1 MGFAEA
7 DLDGQVGRAFP
18 GGTYTVSPWRA
29 WLLADTVLADPPSL
43 QAGGEQVAHP
53 LFAWMAATGAMG
65 ITWDELFSWFG
76 ATAADGPVFGEH
88 ETTLHRPLRVGASYR
103 VSGGIVSAQRKVGRR
118 TGAFDIVG
126 YSMDLHDATP
136 DDGRAGAHVATC
148 WNSIV
153 FPRRDA

>member
-29 WLLADTVLADPPSL
+29 WLLADTVLAEPPSL
-43 QAGGEQVAHP
+43 RDPGEQAAHP
-53 LFAWMAATGAMG
+53 LLAWMAATGAMG

-118 TGAFDIVG
+118 TGAFDVVG
-126 YSMDLHDATP
+126 YSMDLHDTR
-136 DDGRAGAHVATC
+136 DGVHVATC

>member
-1 MGFAEA
+1 MGFGEA

-43 QAGGEQVAHP
+43 RAGGEQVAHP

-126 YSMDLHDATP
+126 YSMDLHEVT
-136 DDGRAGAHVATC
+136 DDGTGPGVHVATC

>member
-1 MGFAEA
+1 VGFAEA

-18 GGTYTVSPWRA
+18 GGTYTVTPWRA
-29 WLLADTVLADPPSL
+29 WLLADCVLAEPPSL
-43 QAGGEQVAHP
+43 LVDQPQVAHP

-65 ITWDELFSWFG
+65 ITWDELFAWFG
-76 ATAADGPVFGEH
+76 AAASDGPVFGEH

-126 YSMDLHDATP
+126 YSMDLHDTE
-136 DDGRAGAHVATC
+136 DGAHVATC